1 MPIPKVRSSGVT
13 EMEAM
18 VGAVIV
24 SAVDPVTLP
33 SLALMVAAPA
43 LTPLAMPEASIV
55 AIETDEELHA
65 TSALRSLV
73 LPSL

>member
-1 MPIPKVRSSGVT
+1 
-13 EMEAM
+13 MEAM

-24 SAVDPVTLP
+24 KVVDPVTLP
-33 SLALMVAAPA
+33 SLALIVADPE
-43 LTPLAMPEASIV
+43 LTPLARPEASIL
-55 AIETDEELHA
+55 AIETAEELHA